1 MTIKELIDGIG
12 NYKLELMNDEKA
24 ARTATAYIGDLNIFV
39 QWLMSEC
46 GKSESDDLKK
56 ADVIAYKEKLR
67 SEGYKPA
74 TINRRIISINRYLKW
89 LGAEDATGTKTLKQ
103 QQHNS
108 LDNVLTR
115 AEYERML
122 NAALS
127 PGKQAQAAGLKPDV
141 QSWAIMRTLA
151 STGCRYGELEF
162 FTVEAL
168 KAAPGR
174 ENSITVINKG
184 KQREVPVNKELQ
196 KVLREY
202 CKEQGITSGYIFGT
216 RNGTPVSNEQIS
228 RKLKRIAGYARIS
241 KDKIHPHNFRH
252 LFAKCYMEEVN
263 RIDELKDILGH
274 SSIAT
279 TSIYT
284 RTSKKEK
291 AANTGKLGL

>member
-1 MTIKELIDGIG
+1 MTIKGLIDGIG

-127 PGKQAQAAGLKPDV
+127 PGKQAQAAGLKPDA

-168 KAAPGR
+168 KSAPGR